1 MTRKTEPLPSDSAA
15 VRTEE
20 CAAIRTANRKTDR
33 ARRGFTLVELLAAM
47 VIAAMS
53 AAVAAESLSFAL
65 SYYQAR
71 TGETEAQ
78 LLCETICLLLQDD
91 LTQKSPEQVASDIA
105 NGVYEP
111 INGEA
116 PALSGIKLPSACY
129 GPRNSTLR
137 RVETIQVEQVGT
149 DNLFRVSVTVSTV
162 GGHSSGTSF
171 TVTPL
176 G

>member
-1 MTRKTEPLPSDSAA
+1 MSEMAEAIRELIQEKGVSEESVRQTIESAIKAAYKRTFGKMAENCVVKFADDMSDVMVYSRKTIVD
-15 VRTEE
+15 
-20 CAAIRTANRKTDR
+20 
-33 ARRGFTLVELLAAM
+33 
-47 VIAAMS
+47 
-53 AAVAAESLSFAL
+53 
-65 SYYQAR
+65 
-71 TGETEAQ
+71 
-78 LLCETICLLLQDD
+78 
-91 LTQKSPEQVASDIA
+91 
-105 NGVYEP
+105 GVYDP
-111 INGEA
+111 VNGEA
-116 PALSGIKLPSACY
+116 PALSGIELPSACY